1 VTRNKPARAG
11 FFVSGRLL
19 LTTTSAGAVGLLLA
33 GSLCLLPF
41 LIPYHQQPVLSFFPE
56 WLAAALGVAAALTL
70 LVGRGVPAVPLP
82 VPARWLIAFAAFLAA
97 QAAIGGHAYSQ
108 LPLLAA
114 LYVLYAVLMIWLGAQ
129 LTAAF
134 GIERVATVLAA
145 FLLVGALAN
154 SLSGVIQFYGRP
166 RLLEDVIA
174 ELRGS
179 GRAYGNIAQANL
191 YTNYLALGEG
201 ALLFLWLRARVR
213 TAYALPALALLLLG
227 SALSGSR
234 GALLY
239 AFWYAALGLL
249 ATRDGEEARRLRF
262 AAYGVAVL
270 ALAAHFAVPWLNDL
284 LHLGP
289 TGAGTLDRIL
299 ASPGEN
305 LEPRLQAWLVALR
318 AFAGAPLA
326 GVGIGEFAGA
336 AFELGLDP
344 SLTRLGEVWTSPHNL
359 PLHLLAET
367 GLAGAVLV
375 LASLCVWG
383 WQAARRYGT
392 EREVAS
398 WWILAAVGIE
408 MIHSLTE
415 FPLWSAHFLGLTA
428 VLMGAGARPAT
439 GFPAV
444 SRTRWIAPA
453 TVCASLS
460 LALGI
465 ALRDYMRLDVTRIT
479 GTSVTLTAAAQ
490 ARRDTETM
498 RELAHGLM
506 APLAELWIVIGAP
519 LTRSDLADRLAM
531 SERVARYWPAH
542 AVVTRRAVFL
552 ALDGEEEKARSLL
565 ARALETFPHRLDATL
580 LILGQARSAD
590 PHAIEPLLAM
600 ARTAPDSRK

>member
-1 VTRNKPARAG
+1 M
-11 FFVSGRLL
+11 
-19 LTTTSAGAVGLLLA
+19 LA

-41 LIPYHQQPVLSFFPE
+41 LLPYHQPPVLSFFPE
-56 WLAAALGVAAALTL
+56 WLAAALGIAAAATL
-70 LVGRGVPAVPLP
+70 LLGRSVPTVSLP

-154 SLSGVIQFYGRP
+154 SLAGVIQFYGRP

-174 ELRGS
+174 ELHGS

-191 YTNYLALGEG
+191 YANYLALGEG
-201 ALLFLWLRARVR
+201 ALLFLWIRARVR

-249 ATRDGEEARRLRF
+249 ATRVRDGEEARRLRF
-262 AAYGVAVL
+262 AASGVAVL
-270 ALAAHFAVPWLNDL
+270 MLAAHFAVPWLNDL

-289 TGAGTLDRIL
+289 TGERTLDRIL

-305 LEPRLQAWLVALR
+305 VEPRLQAWLVALR

-367 GLAGAVLV
+367 GLVGAVLV
-375 LASLCVWG
+375 LGSLCVWG
-383 WQAARRYGT
+383 WQAARRHGT

-415 FPLWSAHFLGLTA
+415 FPLWSAHFLGVTA
-428 VLMGAGARPAT
+428 LLMGAGARIET
-439 GFPAV
+439 GSPAV

-453 TVCASLS
+453 AICASLS

-465 ALRDYMRLDVTRIT
+465 ALRDYMRLDITRIT
-479 GTSVTLTAAAQ
+479 GTSVTLTAATQ
-490 ARRDTETM
+490 AHRDAETM
-498 RELAHGLM
+498 RELTHGLM
-506 APLAELWIVIGAP
+506 APLAELWIVLGAP
-519 LTRSDLADRLAM
+519 LDRGDLAGKLAM
-531 SERVARYWPAH
+531 SERVVRYWPAH
-542 AVVTRRAVFL
+542 AVVARRAVFL
-552 ALDGEEEKARSLL
+552 ALDGKAEKARSLL

-580 LILGQARSAD
+580 LILEQARAAD
-590 PHAIEPLLAM
+590 AGAIEPLLAM
-600 ARTAPDSRK
+600 AKAARTD